1 MSGTPAIPERRTF
14 PIIRELRH
22 VARLSLPREVPRRV
36 PVTDVYPERPVVA
49 QHATHLPE
57 DVHHRP
63 EPRLRRRLQPD
74 LSSHAIVA
82 KPPIRRARHDALHA
96 RGGTLRQHGAAIPLK
111 NRDAHAMLRWARRLR
126 ASTRH
131 SASCG

>member
-36 PVTDVYPERPVVA
+36 PVTDVYPERPVVP

-63 EPRLRRRLQPD
+63 EPRLRRWLEPD
-74 LSSHAIVA
+74 LPVHAVVA
-82 KPPIRRARHDALHA
+82 EAPVWRARHDALDGLLGE
-96 RGGTLRQHGAAIPLK
+96 RRQDVPAVALVE
-111 NRDAHAMLRWARRLR
+111 RQSRVVD
-126 ASTRH
+126 
-131 SASCG
+131 